1 MYSEDTTKYLIHAK
15 LTAEGVVERTDV
27 VGAFFGQTEGLLG
40 EDLDLHDLQRNG
52 RISRIDINIE
62 SKHGKTNGKLS
73 IASSL
78 DRAETAILAA
88 AMETVERI
96 GPCSAQITIESIE
109 DLRALKRRQIVERA
123 KTLLLESFDEVG
135 LSTNEIL
142 AEVREASRVVKISSL
157 GEENLPA
164 GPSVGESDA
173 LIILEGRADVL
184 NLLRCGIKN
193 TVAVEGTKVPDI
205 VAELSKKKVTTVFVD
220 GDRGGDLILKELLQ
234 VADVDYV
241 AFSPRGRSVEDM
253 TRKEIMKSLKN
264 KIQAELLRKHL
275 NDNESIADFV
285 LATEKDAEEE
295 TPCSTVPVV
304 KEPTRGD
311 HIDSIR
317 GTGRVRVLT
326 IDDVIVGDY
335 TMHEFIEILPK
346 LDTDAYGI
354 IIDAPLT
361 QKILDGAYK
370 KGISYIA
377 TPLFK
382 NLVHRPTSVQLIQF

>member
-15 LTAEGVVERTDV
+15 LIAEGVVERTDV

-40 EDLDLHDLQRNG
+40 EDLDLHDLQRSG

-62 SKHGKTNGKLS
+62 SKHGKTVGKLS

-96 GPCSAQITIESIE
+96 GPCSSKITIENIE
-109 DLRALKRRQIVERA
+109 DLRVLKRRQIVERA

-135 LSTNEIL
+135 LSTKEIL
-142 AEVREASRVVKISSL
+142 EEVREASRVVKISSL

-164 GPSVGESDA
+164 GPSVEESDA

-193 TVAVEGTKVPDI
+193 TVAVEGAKVPDI

-241 AFSPRGRSVEDM
+241 AFSQRGRSVEDM

-264 KIQAELLRKHL
+264 KIQADILRKHL

-285 LATEKDAEEE
+285 LSTERDDEQEMPCDAVPTVEE
-295 TPCSTVPVV
+295 PSL
-304 KEPTRGD
+304 GD
-311 HIDSIR
+311 YIDSIR
-317 GTGRVRVLT
+317 GTGRARVLT
-326 IDDVIVGDY
+326 VDNVIIGDY

-346 LDTDAYGI
+346 LESDAYGI
-354 IIDAPLT
+354 IIDAPVT
-361 QKILDGAYK
+361 QKILDRAYM

-377 TPLFK
+377 SSSFK
-382 NLVHRPTSVQLIQF
+382 DLVHLPASIQLIQF